1 MKSALSFLMAAKRC
15 EIAGLRQLALTSELV
30 SAVARLVH
38 ALQRERGLSN
48 LYLGSQGQRWAV
60 ERREQIEHSQALQ
73 TEVLACFDQMD
84 TEAALS
90 GHRARL
96 FGRIAYALQG
106 LSALPR
112 LREQVQTQTWN
123 ATQAS
128 AAYIRLINA
137 LLAVVFEAADSA
149 WDPGISRHLVALF
162 NFMQGKEFAGQERAT
177 GAALFAAGR
186 AHAEGQQRLLHLI
199 DSQERCLQV
208 FADFADEAL
217 QQLWQQAQR
226 PDMLASL
233 ERLRRIL
240 CTALAGAALDAET
253 SRTWFDAC
261 TRRIDAMK
269 TVEDALATELLAL
282 CGQRARAAE
291 LDLATLERLQ
301 ASVSGAAPGATAQGA
316 DFFEDDP
323 GQAPPLPVTLAQPGQ
338 PYGPQL
344 ERAIHELVRDQ
355 AQRLQRMGDEL
366 DTVRASLNERKMIER
381 AKGLLMAHRHLS
393 EDAAHKT
400 MRQMAMNQNRRL
412 IEVAAAV
419 LSMAEV
425 LPERP
430 MR

>member
-1 MKSALSFLMAAKRC
+1 MAAKRC

-30 SAVARLVH
+30 NAVARLVH

-48 LYLGSQGQRWAV
+48 LYLASQGQRWAV
-60 ERREQIEHSQALQ
+60 ERREQVEHSLVLQA
-73 TEVLACFDQMD
+73 EVLACFEQMD
-84 TEAALS
+84 TEAAQS

-106 LSALPR
+106 LGALPR
-112 LREQVQTQTWN
+112 LRERVQTQTWN
-123 ATQAS
+123 AARAT
-128 AAYIRLINA
+128 AAYIRLVNA

-177 GAALFAAGR
+177 GSALFAAGR
-186 AHAEGQQRLLHLI
+186 AQADGQQRLLHLI

-208 FADFADEAL
+208 FSDFASDPL
-217 QQLWQQAQR
+217 QQVWQLAQR
-226 PDMLASL
+226 PDILASL

-240 CTALAGAALDAET
+240 GTAPDGAALDAGT
-253 SRTWFDAC
+253 SQTWFDAC

-269 TVEDALATELLAL
+269 TVEDALAAELLAL
-282 CGQRARAAE
+282 CGQRVRAAE
-291 LDLATLERLQ
+291 LDLAAFERLQ
-301 ASVSGAAPGATAQGA
+301 VSVAGATTGA
-316 DFFEDDP
+316 PPQDEDFFEDDA
-323 GQAPPLPVTLAQPGQ
+323 GKAPPLPVTLAQPGQ
-338 PYGPQL
+338 PYGPQV
-344 ERAIHELVRDQ
+344 ERSILELVRDQ
-355 AQRLQRMGDEL
+355 AQRLQHMGDEL
-366 DTVRASLNERKMIER
+366 DTVRASLNERKTIER

-412 IEVAAAV
+412 IEVAEAV

-430 MR
+430 L

>member
-38 ALQRERGLSN
+38 ALQRERGLCN

-60 ERREQIEHSQALQ
+60 ERREQVEHSQALQ
-73 TEVLACFDQMD
+73 TEVLTCFDQLD

-106 LSALPR
+106 LTGLPC
-112 LREQVQTQTWN
+112 LRERVQTQTWN
-123 ATQAS
+123 ATQAT

-208 FADFADEAL
+208 FADFADDAL
-217 QQLWQQAQR
+217 QQAWQQAQR

-240 CTALAGAALDAET
+240 CTALADATLDAET

-269 TVEDALATELLAL
+269 TVEDALANELLAL
-282 CGQRARAAE
+282 CGKRARAAE

-301 ASVSGAAPGATAQGA
+301 ASVSGAAPDAMAQGA

-323 GQAPPLPVTLAQPGQ
+323 GQAPPLPQPGQ

-366 DTVRASLNERKMIER
+366 DTVRASLNERKTIER

-412 IEVAAAV
+412 IEVAEAM